1 MYQPQQKTLI
11 SQAMTSVTY
20 LDVHLFNLKMG
31 MLIVPR
37 FFWELKS
44 LAHVK
49 YLQAW
54 YVVFNLSRPTTFWP
68 GYAWIVAHRENM

>member
-49 YLQAW
+49 YL
-54 YVVFNLSRPTTFWP
+54 
-68 GYAWIVAHRENM
+68 